1 MRTFPT
7 QATPKP
13 LPPAPEV
20 ELKESRGYR
29 LKHKLLGPPL
39 DTEALEHERLGIP
52 TALAVFSSDC
62 ISSSAYATEEILRVL
77 VPAAG
82 VAAFSLV
89 VPATLM
95 MLVVL
100 FFLILSYRQ
109 TIKEYPTAGGAY
121 MVTRD
126 NFGLL
131 PAQVAGVS
139 LLTDYVLTV
148 AVSVSA
154 GTAALTSAAS
164 PLRPYAVEISLF
176 FIVVIAFGNLRG
188 VRESGRVFSFP
199 TYLFMFMMGLVIVL
213 GLYKAGFGHLVPQ
226 SIHQKGMIKAGT
238 AGSGFLYGIG
248 IYAFLH
254 AFASGGSA
262 MTGVEAISN
271 GVSAFRKPE
280 WKNARVTLI
289 IMGVTLGTAFL
300 GLSVL
305 STKVHAVPFTSGTPT
320 VISQVGKQVFGG
332 GALGDSLYYIL
343 QAGTMLILV
352 LAANTSFADF
362 PRLASFQAAD
372 AFMPKQLTKR
382 GQRLV
387 FSNGIIS
394 LGAVAAVLVVATG
407 ANVARLI
414 PLYAIGVF
422 TSFTLSQSGMARH
435 HIRKKEPGWRW
446 GLVVNA
452 TGAVL
457 SGIVLVIFAVAKF
470 TEGAWIIIVLVPIF
484 VALLYRLNHQY
495 EAEAEELERDAE
507 AAATAPI
514 LRRHV
519 VLVFVARLDRAAARA
534 IQYARTLV
542 PDEMRAVHIA
552 IDRHAAEELAANWRR
567 LGLARVPLEL
577 VDCPSRRIARA
588 ALEYVAAELAGGDT
602 EVTVVMPHRVY
613 KRFWHRLLHDRTA
626 DEMARAM
633 SQLQHVNVTQIPYHL
648 GAPSLTVEQ
657 VQSDGERMDSPHA

>member
-1 MRTFPT
+1 MPT

-77 VPAAG
+77 IPAVG
-82 VAAFSLV
+82 IAAFSLV
-89 VPATLM
+89 VPATGM

-148 AVSVSA
+148 SVSVSA
-154 GTAALTSAAS
+154 GTAALASAVSA
-164 PLRPYAVEISLF
+164 LRPYSVEISLF
-176 FIVVIAFGNLRG
+176 FILVIAFGNLRG
-188 VRESGRVFSFP
+188 VRESGRLFSFP

-226 SIHQKGMIKAGT
+226 SIHQKGMLE
-238 AGSGFLYGIG
+238 AGSASTGFLYGAG
-248 IYAFLH
+248 LFVFLH
-254 AFASGGSA
+254 AFASGGAA

-280 WKNARVTLI
+280 WKNARVTLV

-300 GLSVL
+300 GLSIL
-305 STKVHAVPFTSGTPT
+305 STKVHAVPFASGTPT

-343 QAGTMLILV
+343 QGATMLILV

-362 PRLASFQAAD
+362 PRLASFQASD

-382 GQRLV
+382 GHRLV
-387 FSNGIIS
+387 FSDGIIS
-394 LGAVAAVLVVATG
+394 LAVVAAVLVVATG
-407 ANVARLI
+407 AKVDRLI

-435 HIRKKEPGWRW
+435 HIRKKEPGWKW

-452 TGAVL
+452 VGAVL

-534 IQYARTLV
+534 IQYARTLM

-552 IDRHAAEELAANWRR
+552 IDRHAAEELAAEWRR

-588 ALEYVAAELAGGDT
+588 ALEYVASELAGGDT

-626 DEMARAM
+626 DEVARAM
-633 SQLQHVNVTQIPYHL
+633 SQLPHVNVTQIPYHL
-648 GAPSLTVEQ
+648 GTPSLTVERLPA
-657 VQSDGERMDSPHA
+657 DGDDAADTTRAPS

>member
-1 MRTFPT
+1 MSSRT
-7 QATPKP
+7 TPKP
-13 LPPAPEV
+13 LPAAPEV

-39 DTEALEHERLGIP
+39 DTEALEHERLGKP

-77 VPAAG
+77 VPAVG

-89 VPATLM
+89 VPATVM

-100 FFLILSYRQ
+100 FFVVLSYRQ
-109 TIKEYPTAGGAY
+109 TIKEYPTAGGSY

-131 PAQVAGVS
+131 VAQVAGVS

-154 GTAALTSAAS
+154 GSAALASAAS
-164 PLRPYAVEISLF
+164 PMRPYIVEISLF
-176 FIVVIAFGNLRG
+176 FILVIAYGNLRG
-188 VRESGRVFSFP
+188 VRESGRMFAVP
-199 TYLFMFMMGLVIVL
+199 TYMFIVMMAVL
-213 GLYKAGFGHLVPQ
+213 IGFGVFKMLFGHLAPA
-226 SIHQKGMIKAGT
+226 SIHQHGMVG
-238 AGSGFLYGIG
+238 AGSAGDGLLYGAG
-248 IYAFLH
+248 LFVFLH
-254 AFASGGSA
+254 AFAAGGSA
-262 MTGVEAISN
+262 MTGVEAISD
-271 GVSAFRKPE
+271 GVSVFKKPE
-280 WKNARVTLI
+280 WRNARTTLV
-289 IMGVTLGTAFL
+289 IMAFILGSAFL

-305 STKVHAVPFTSGTPT
+305 STKTHAVPFASGTPT
-320 VISQVGKQVFGG
+320 VLSQVGRQVFGG
-332 GALGDSLYYIL
+332 GPSGDALYYIL
-343 QAGTMLILV
+343 QGATMLILV

-394 LGAVAAVLVVATG
+394 LAVAAAVLVVLTG
-407 ANVARLI
+407 AEVSSLI
-414 PLYAIGVF
+414 NLYAIGVF
-422 TSFTLSQSGMARH
+422 TSFTLSQSSMARH
-435 HIRKKEPGWRW
+435 HLTKRQPGWRG
-446 GLVVNA
+446 GLVVNGI
-452 TGAVL
+452 GAVL
-457 SGIVLVIFAVAKF
+457 SGIVLVIFSVAKF
-470 TEGAWIIIVLVPIF
+470 TEGAWIIIVLVPIL
-484 VALLYRLNHQY
+484 VVVLYRLNKQY
-495 EAEAEELERDAE
+495 AAEDQELERDAE

-519 VLVFVARLDRAAARA
+519 VLVFVDRLDRATARA
-534 IQYARTLV
+534 IQYARTLM

-552 IDRHAAEELAANWRR
+552 IDRHAAEELAAEWRR

-577 VDCPSRRIARA
+577 VDCPSRRISRA
-588 ALEYVAAELAGGDT
+588 ALEYVAAELADGDT
-602 EVTVVMPHRVY
+602 EVTVVMPHRVF

-633 SQLQHVNVTQIPYHL
+633 SQLPHVNVTQIPYHL
-648 GAPSLTVEQ
+648 GTPSLTVER
-657 VQSDGERMDSPHA
+657 VRRDDEHAQTGR